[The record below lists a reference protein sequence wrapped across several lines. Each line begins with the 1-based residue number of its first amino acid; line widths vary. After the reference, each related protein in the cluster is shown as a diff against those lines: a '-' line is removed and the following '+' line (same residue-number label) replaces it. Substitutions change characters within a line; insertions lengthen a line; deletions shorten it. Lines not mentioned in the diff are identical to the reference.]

1 MKDIMG
7 GGSLGKGRAM
17 PHDRLGAFNDAV
29 LAIVMTIIVLEF
41 EVPDPLTTEML
52 FGMWREVFAYALS
65 FFWLGAMWI
74 NQHNFWHLIDRVSTP
89 TILCDLVMLFFSS
102 FFPLTTHM
110 VADNFWNPLAQVTYG
125 VVILLVT
132 AANVVL
138 YARLRADNGQ
148 VEGLPHGILG
158 STRNMAADIGLK
170 LVGLVL
176 SATVFPPAMVCAV
189 LVTLCCIVIPQQL
202 RG

>member
-1 MKDIMG
+1 
-7 GGSLGKGRAM
+7 M
-17 PHDRLGAFNDAV
+17 PHERLGAFNDAV

-41 EVPDPLTTEML
+41 EVPDPLTAETL
-52 FGMWREVFAYALS
+52 LGMWRDVLAYAIS
-65 FFWLGAMWI
+65 FFWLGAMWT
-74 NQHNFWHLIDRVSTP
+74 NQHNFWHMINRVTTP

-138 YARLRADNGQ
+138 YARLRADNDQ
-148 VEGLPHGILG
+148 VAGLPQAILG
-158 STRNMAADIGLK
+158 STRNMAFDIALK
-170 LVGLVL
+170 LAGIVL
-176 SATVFPPAMVCAV
+176 SANVFPPAMVCSV
-189 LVTLCCIVIPQQL
+189 LLTLCCIVIPQQL

>member
-1 MKDIMG
+1 
-7 GGSLGKGRAM
+7 M
-17 PHDRLGAFNDAV
+17 PHERLGAFNDAV
-29 LAIVMTIIVLEF
+29 LAIIMTIIVLAF
-41 EVPDPLTTEML
+41 EVPDPLTAETL
-52 FGMWREVFAYALS
+52 LGMWRDVLAYAIS
-65 FFWLGAMWI
+65 FFWLGAMWV
-74 NQHNFWHLIDRVSTP
+74 NQHNFWHRIGRVSTP

-132 AANVVL
+132 AANIVL
-138 YARLRADNGQ
+138 YARLRADNGE
-148 VEGLPHGILG
+148 VEGLPQAILG
-158 STRNMAADIGLK
+158 STRNMALDIALK
-170 LVGLVL
+170 LVGITL

-189 LVTLCCIVIPQQL
+189 LLTLCCIVIPQQL

>member
-1 MKDIMG
+1 
-7 GGSLGKGRAM
+7 M
-17 PHDRLGAFNDAV
+17 PHERLGAFNDAV

-41 EVPDPLTTEML
+41 EVPDPLTLETL
-52 FGMWREVFAYALS
+52 LGMWRGVFAYALS
-65 FFWLGAMWI
+65 FFWLGAMWT
-74 NQHNFWHLIDRVSTP
+74 NQHNFWHRIKRVSTP
-89 TILCDLVMLFFSS
+89 TILCDMVMLFFSS

-138 YARLRADNGQ
+138 YARLRKDNGE
-148 VEGLPHGILG
+148 VADLPKGILG
-158 STRNMAADIGLK
+158 STRNMTADIAIK
-170 LVGLVL
+170 LVGITL

-189 LVTLCCIVIPQQL
+189 LLTLCCIVIPQQL
-202 RG
+202 RD